1 MYCMQD
7 KTEVGENMRQEFE
20 TKLFHTIDKEKIYVN
35 EKMEKHTTFRIGG
48 PADYFVMPSDVTDVK
63 AVIELCEQE
72 KVPYY
77 VVGNGSNLLVGDKG
91 FRGVIIQIAGN
102 MNQLQA
108 DGEVIT
114 AQAGCSLAQ
123 IAGKALDEELAGFEF
138 AAGIPGTLGGAVRMN
153 AGAYGGEIKDVLES
167 AVVLTREG
175 KVMELSVN
183 EMEFGYRTSI
193 IERTGWTILGGKIR
207 LHKGKREEIKAVMD
221 DLRERR
227 VSKQPLEYPSAGST
241 FKRPKGYFAGKLIQD
256 AGLRGFRV
264 GGACVSEKHSGF
276 VINIDHATADDVV
289 SLMEQVD
296 EKVRAQ
302 FGVGLEPEVRRI
314 GEF

>member
-167 AVVLTREG
+167 AVVLTKEG

-221 DLRERR
+221 DLREKR

>member
-1 MYCMQD
+1 
-7 KTEVGENMRQEFE
+7 MRQEFE
-20 TKLFHTIDKEKIYVN
+20 TRLFNTIDKEKIRVN
-35 EKMEKHTTFRIGG
+35 ESMEKHTTFHIGG
-48 PADYFVMPSDVTDVK
+48 PADYFVMPSEIEEVK
-63 AVIELCEQE
+63 AVTELCEQE
-72 KVPYY
+72 NVPYY

-91 FRGVIIQIAGN
+91 FRGVIIQIAGK
-102 MNQLQA
+102 MNQIQVE
-108 DGEVIT
+108 GEVIT

-123 IAGKALDEELAGFEF
+123 IAGKALEAELTGFEF

-167 AVVLTREG
+167 AVILTKEG
-175 KVMELSVN
+175 KILEFPLE

-193 IERTGWTILGGKIR
+193 IERTGGIVLGGKIR
-207 LHKGKREEIKAVMD
+207 LHKGNRTEIKAMMD

-227 VSKQPLEYPSAGST
+227 TSKQPLEYPSAGST
-241 FKRPKGYFAGKLIQD
+241 FKRPEGYYAGKLIQD
-256 AGLRGFRV
+256 AGLKGFRV
-264 GGACVSEKHSGF
+264 GGACISEKHSGF
-276 VINIDHATADDVV
+276 VINIGHATAADVV

-296 EKVRAQ
+296 EKVKEQ

>member
-167 AVVLTREG
+167 AVVLTKEG

>member
-175 KVMELSVN
+175 KVMELSAN

>member
-20 TKLFHTIDKEKIYVN
+20 TRLFHTIDKEKIYVN

-167 AVVLTREG
+167 AVVLTKEG
-175 KVMELSVN
+175 KVMELSAN

-221 DLRERR
+221 DLREKR

-296 EKVRAQ
+296 KKVRAQ

>member
-91 FRGVIIQIAGN
+91 FRGVIIQIASN

-167 AVVLTREG
+167 AVVLTKEG
-175 KVMELSVN
+175 KVMELSAN

-241 FKRPKGYFAGKLIQD
+241 FKRPKGYFSGKLIQD

-276 VINIDHATADDVV
+276 VINIDHATATDVV

>member
-91 FRGVIIQIAGN
+91 FRGVIIQIASN
-102 MNQLQA
+102 MNQMQA

-175 KVMELSVN
+175 KVMELSVS
-183 EMEFGYRTSI
+183 EMEFDYRTSI

-221 DLRERR
+221 DLREKR

>member
-91 FRGVIIQIAGN
+91 FHGVIIQIASN

-167 AVVLTREG
+167 AVVLTKEG
-175 KVMELSVN
+175 KVMELSAN

-276 VINIDHATADDVV
+276 VINIDHATAADVV

>member
-108 DGEVIT
+108 DGEVII

-167 AVVLTREG
+167 AVVLTKEG

-221 DLRERR
+221 DLREKR

>member
-7 KTEVGENMRQEFE
+7 NTEVGENMRQEFE

-91 FRGVIIQIAGN
+91 FRGVIIQIASN

-167 AVVLTREG
+167 AVVLTKEG
-175 KVMELSVN
+175 KVMELSAN

-276 VINIDHATADDVV
+276 VINIDHATAADVV

-302 FGVGLEPEVRRI
+302 FGVGLEPEVRQI

>member
-91 FRGVIIQIAGN
+91 FRGVIIQIASN

-167 AVVLTREG
+167 AVVLTKEG
-175 KVMELSVN
+175 KVMELSAN

-276 VINIDHATADDVV
+276 VINIDHATATDVV

>member
-20 TKLFHTIDKEKIYVN
+20 TRLFHTIDKEKIYVN

-108 DGEVIT
+108 DGEAIT

-167 AVVLTREG
+167 AVVLTKEG
-175 KVMELSVN
+175 KVMELSAN

-221 DLRERR
+221 DLREKR

>member
-20 TKLFHTIDKEKIYVN
+20 TRLFHTIDKEKIYVN

-138 AAGIPGTLGGAVRMN
+138 AAGIPGTTSKCLEFN
-153 AGAYGGEIKDVLES
+153 ILNDTIIINIKINS
-167 AVVLTREG
+167 HNIATFCI
-175 KVMELSVN
+175 S
-183 EMEFGYRTSI
+183 YCS
-193 IERTGWTILGGKIR
+193 
-207 LHKGKREEIKAVMD
+207 
-221 DLRERR
+221 
-227 VSKQPLEYPSAGST
+227 YSAGVFNFSHISWML
-241 FKRPKGYFAGKLIQD
+241 KMIHYF
-256 AGLRGFRV
+256 F
-264 GGACVSEKHSGF
+264 
-276 VINIDHATADDVV
+276 
-289 SLMEQVD
+289 
-296 EKVRAQ
+296 
-302 FGVGLEPEVRRI
+302 
-314 GEF
+314 

>member
-63 AVIELCEQE
+63 VVIELCEQE

-167 AVVLTREG
+167 AVVLTKEG

-221 DLRERR
+221 DLREKR

>member
-91 FRGVIIQIAGN
+91 FRGVIIQIASN
-102 MNQLQA
+102 MNQMQA

-123 IAGKALDEELAGFEF
+123 IAGKALDEELSGFEF

-167 AVVLTREG
+167 AVVLTKEG
-175 KVMELSVN
+175 KVMELSAN

>member
-72 KVPYY
+72 KVPDY

-167 AVVLTREG
+167 AVVLTKEG
-175 KVMELSVN
+175 KVMELSVS
-183 EMEFGYRTSI
+183 EMEFDYRTSI

-276 VINIDHATADDVV
+276 VINIDHATAADVV

>member
-20 TKLFHTIDKEKIYVN
+20 TRLFHTIDKEKIYVN

-167 AVVLTREG
+167 AVVLTKEG
-175 KVMELSVN
+175 KVMELSVS

-221 DLRERR
+221 DLREKR

>member
-20 TKLFHTIDKEKIYVN
+20 TRLFHTIDKEKIYVN

-91 FRGVIIQIAGN
+91 FRGLIIQIAGN

-221 DLRERR
+221 DLREKR

>member
-91 FRGVIIQIAGN
+91 FHGVIIQIASN

-167 AVVLTREG
+167 AVVLTKEG

-221 DLRERR
+221 DLREKR

>member
-102 MNQLQA
+102 MNQMQA

-167 AVVLTREG
+167 AVVLTKEG

-221 DLRERR
+221 DLREKR

>member
-1 MYCMQD
+1 
-7 KTEVGENMRQEFE
+7 
-20 TKLFHTIDKEKIYVN
+20 
-35 EKMEKHTTFRIGG
+35 
-48 PADYFVMPSDVTDVK
+48 
-63 AVIELCEQE
+63 
-72 KVPYY
+72 
-77 VVGNGSNLLVGDKG
+77 
-91 FRGVIIQIAGN
+91 
-102 MNQLQA
+102 
-108 DGEVIT
+108 
-114 AQAGCSLAQ
+114 
-123 IAGKALDEELAGFEF
+123 
-138 AAGIPGTLGGAVRMN
+138 
-153 AGAYGGEIKDVLES
+153 
-167 AVVLTREG
+167 
-175 KVMELSVN
+175 
-183 EMEFGYRTSI
+183 
-193 IERTGWTILGGKIR
+193 
-207 LHKGKREEIKAVMD
+207 MD
-221 DLRERR
+221 DLREKR